1 MKDKIIHPWMFKKDE
16 VHPFAWW
23 EKFLTPEECKQ
34 IIKDNKSKLKQ
45 GRVSSKLVIND
56 KIRDSYVNFISPI
69 AKYHP
74 LFQKLTEV
82 ILNLNERFFKFNL
95 IGLTEGIQFTNYKAQ
110 KGKDGFYDKH
120 TDCVFNGISRK
131 LSISIQL
138 SDPKTYEGGD
148 LLLYSEA
155 EPLKMKKEQGTLI
168 IFPSYTLHE
177 VTPITKGER
186 NSLVCWVTGPQ
197 FK

>member
-1 MKDKIIHPWMFKKDE
+1 MFKKDE
-16 VHPFAWW
+16 VHAFAWW

-45 GRVSSKLVIND
+45 GFVSTELVIND
-56 KIRDSYVNFISPI
+56 KIRDSYVTFISPTF
-69 AKYHP
+69 KYQP
-74 LFQKLTEV
+74 LFEKLSGV
-82 ILNLNERFFKFNL
+82 ILDLNKQFFKFDL

-110 KGKDGFYDKH
+110 KGKSGFYDKH
-120 TDCVFNGISRK
+120 TDCVFNKIIRK

-155 EPLKMKKEQGTLI
+155 EPLKMNKEQGTLI
-168 IFPSYTLHE
+168 MFPSYTLHE
-177 VTPITKGER
+177 VTPVTKGER